1 MRRSLRSVP
10 GAPPRTKAP
19 RTRNTKTDRHE
30 TNRIPSASS
39 RLSFRPRVAALGDIA
54 CGVYTNTATVGI
66 PCVTNEWLDSVLHV
80 DWGTSYT
87 PAWWTD
93 YGVTKPNAS
102 PAPDAAATTG
112 QLKWCVRQ
120 AAALLQRVAH
130 AARRLYFDGGAD

>member
-1 MRRSLRSVP
+1 MKRIAFLLLLLVSL
-10 GAPPRTKAP
+10 
-19 RTRNTKTDRHE
+19 
-30 TNRIPSASS
+30 SARASG
-39 RLSFRPRVAALGDIA
+39 VAALGDIA

-120 AAALLQRVAH
+120 AAVLLDNVATNV
-130 AARRLYFDGGAD
+130 GGADPGSSGRRRDFPRTTTTTP